1 MRTSRGVIRF
11 VVVSVVLAA
20 GIGGASMLVDGAL
33 AQVPASPPAAA
44 QQQPA
49 DQPDQVPV
57 QTVEEAIAADA
68 QWYARDQG
76 VTHGEAVRRLRMQRV
91 MGDLG
96 ERLRN
101 AHKER
106 LAGIVIEHKP
116 VYRLRVRLTGDLPVA
131 AQSHAMGG
139 SELPV
144 AFETGAKVTLAALR
158 ASLAKNHHA
167 LKGIFPTYAGV
178 GIDESTS
185 EIVITV
191 VATTAAATAAANAKL
206 PQALE
211 LLGVPARIEIS
222 PAYPTTLD
230 VRGGSRIVSSTSRLC
245 TTAFVV
251 KHTSGTTGVTTAGH
265 CDNSMTYYNPNGT
278 SIPLTF
284 YAGSEYYDPDQDV
297 QVHTAANYLERPEFY
312 WDDAKTTPRVLS
324 GRRLKSSTFLGDNV
338 CHRGETT
345 GYSCGYVDKTD
356 YAPANAT
363 NNLCG
368 GQACLPVFIR
378 VSGGTNEC
386 AGGDSGGPF
395 FASTVAFGIT
405 GGGTF
410 DSTGRCLS
418 AYYMSTDT
426 ISSGWSLLYGP

>member
-20 GIGGASMLVDGAL
+20 GIGGASMLVGGAL

-251 KHTSGTTGVTTAGH
+251 KHT
-265 CDNSMTYYNPNGT
+265 
-278 SIPLTF
+278 
-284 YAGSEYYDPDQDV
+284 
-297 QVHTAANYLERPEFY
+297 AA
-312 WDDAKTTPRVLS
+312 PR
-324 GRRLKSSTFLGDNV
+324 
-338 CHRGETT
+338 
-345 GYSCGYVDKTD
+345 
-356 YAPANAT
+356 A
-363 NNLCG
+363 
-368 GQACLPVFIR
+368 
-378 VSGGTNEC
+378 
-386 AGGDSGGPF
+386 
-395 FASTVAFGIT
+395 
-405 GGGTF
+405 
-410 DSTGRCLS
+410 
-418 AYYMSTDT
+418 
-426 ISSGWSLLYGP
+426 